1 MSVDVLSNAC
11 ANIGAL
17 GWLPCL
23 VTMSVFG
30 GSVVF
35 VHGDD
40 DDDDVVQRPTPIT
53 QHIII

>member
-17 GWLPCL
+17 SWLPCL
-23 VTMSVFG
+23 VTLSVFG
-30 GSVVF
+30 GAVVF
-35 VHGDD
+35 VD

-53 QHIII
+53 HHIII